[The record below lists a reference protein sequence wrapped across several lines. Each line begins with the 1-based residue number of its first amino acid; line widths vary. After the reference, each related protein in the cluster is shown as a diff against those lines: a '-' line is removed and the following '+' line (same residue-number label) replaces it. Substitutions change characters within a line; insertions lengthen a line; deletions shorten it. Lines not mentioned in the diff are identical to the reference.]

1 MRKFGNSEFSTKPA
15 WIDEIGNEFQRHSYV
30 LQADALLPI
39 EKERYENLMNQKAGR
54 S

>member
-15 WIDEIGNEFQRHSYV
+15 WIDEICHEFQRHSYV

-54 S
+54 P